1 MMDNSRRDIML
12 TSVQGDSMAQ
22 QMAYF
27 EGKFVPIEEANLNV
41 MTHAFNYGS
50 AVFEGIRGNWNSAH
64 EELYLF
70 KVREHIDRL
79 VQSARILRMNGT
91 YDANEISN
99 LVVELARRCDYKE
112 DMYIR
117 PMVYKSGLDIGP
129 AIHSVEDKLLIY
141 SRPLGDYLDPNAGAT
156 VMTSSWRRVDDTS
169 IPARAKVSG
178 LYVNNGL
185 ATSEAKQNGMT
196 EAIMLNQDGHVS
208 EGAGENLVMIRK
220 GVLISP
226 PESDNILEGITL
238 DTALFLASEKL
249 NLPVQRRTIDRSEL
263 YIADELF
270 MTGTAAH
277 VTPVTEVDRVPVG
290 NGQPGVISRKLQKL
304 FFDAITGELSE
315 YKNWLIPVY
324 AE

>member
-12 TSVQGDSMAQ
+12 TSVQGGSMAQ

-91 YDANEISN
+91 YDANKISN

>member
-1 MMDNSRRDIML
+1 MGNSHRDIML
-12 TSVQGDSMAQ
+12 TSVQGESMAQ

-50 AVFEGIRGNWNSAH
+50 AVFEGIRGNWNPAH

-91 YDANEISN
+91 YDADEISN

>member
-1 MMDNSRRDIML
+1 MS
-12 TSVQGDSMAQ
+12 Q

-27 EGKFVPIEEANLNV
+27 EGKFIPIEEANLNV

-70 KVREHIDRL
+70 KVREHTERL

-91 YDANEISN
+91 YDADEISEV
-99 LVVELARRCDYKE
+99 VVELARRCEYKE

-141 SRPLGDYLDPNAGAT
+141 VRPLGDYLDPNAGAT

-185 ATSEAKQNGMT
+185 ATSEARQNGMT

-208 EGAGENLVMIRK
+208 EGAGENLVMIRN

-226 PESDNILEGITL
+226 PQSDNILEGITL
-238 DTALFLASEKL
+238 DTALFLATEKL
-249 NLPVQRRTIDRSEL
+249 NLPVERRTIDRSEL

-277 VTPVTEVDRVPVG
+277 VTPVTEVDRVSVG
-290 NGQPGVISRKLQKL
+290 DGQPGVISRELQKL
-304 FFDAITGELSE
+304 FFDAITGELAE
-315 YKNWLIPVY
+315 YEDWLIPIY
-324 AE
+324 GE

>member
-1 MMDNSRRDIML
+1 MS
-12 TSVQGDSMAQ
+12 Q

-27 EGKFVPIEEANLNV
+27 EGNFVPIEEANLNV

-50 AVFEGIRGNWNSAH
+50 AVFEGIRGNWNPAH

-91 YDANEISN
+91 YEADEISN
-99 LVVELARRCDYKE
+99 LVVEWARRCDYKE

-141 SRPLGDYLDPNAGAT
+141 VRPLGDYLDPNAGAT

-208 EGAGENLVMIRK
+208 EGAGENLVMIRN

-226 PESDNILEGITL
+226 PQSDNILEGITL

-249 NLPVQRRTIDRSEL
+249 NLPVERRTIDRSEL

-290 NGQPGVISRKLQKL
+290 DGQPGVVSRKLQKL
-304 FFDAITGELSE
+304 FFDAITGELTE
-315 YKNWLIPVY
+315 YESWLIPVHG
-324 AE
+324 E

>member
-1 MMDNSRRDIML
+1 MS
-12 TSVQGDSMAQ
+12 Q

-27 EGKFVPIEEANLNV
+27 EGNFVPIEEANLNV

-50 AVFEGIRGNWNSAH
+50 AVFEGIRGNWNPAH

-91 YDANEISN
+91 YDADEISN

-141 SRPLGDYLDPNAGAT
+141 VRPLGDYLDPNAGAT

-208 EGAGENLVMIRK
+208 EGAGENLVMIRN

-226 PESDNILEGITL
+226 PQSDNILEGITL

-249 NLPVQRRTIDRSEL
+249 NLPVERRTIDRSEL

-290 NGQPGVISRKLQKL
+290 DGQPGVVSRKLQKL
-304 FFDAITGELSE
+304 FFDAITGELNE
-315 YKNWLIPVY
+315 YESWLIPVY
-324 AE
+324 SE

>member
-1 MMDNSRRDIML
+1 MS
-12 TSVQGDSMAQ
+12 Q

-50 AVFEGIRGNWNSAH
+50 AVFEGIRGNWNSVH

-70 KVREHIDRL
+70 KVREHTQRL

-91 YDANEISN
+91 YDADEISEV
-99 LVVELARRCDYKE
+99 VVELARRCEYKE

-141 SRPLGDYLDPNAGAT
+141 VRPLGDYLDPNAGAT

-169 IPARAKVSG
+169 IPARAKVTG

-208 EGAGENLVMIRK
+208 EGAGENLVMIRN

-226 PESDNILEGITL
+226 PQSDNILEGITL
-238 DTALFLASEKL
+238 DTALFLATEKL
-249 NLPVQRRTIDRSEL
+249 NLPVERRTIDRSEL

-277 VTPVTEVDRVPVG
+277 VTPVTEVDRVLVG
-290 NGQPGVISRKLQKL
+290 DGQPGVISRELQKL
-304 FFDAITGELSE
+304 FFDAITGELTE
-315 YKNWLIPVY
+315 YEDWLIPIY
-324 AE
+324 GE

>member
-1 MMDNSRRDIML
+1 MGNSRRDIML
-12 TSVQGDSMAQ
+12 TSVQGESMAQ

-50 AVFEGIRGNWNSAH
+50 AVFEGIRGNWNPAH

-91 YDANEISN
+91 YDADEISN

>member
-1 MMDNSRRDIML
+1 MS
-12 TSVQGDSMAQ
+12 Q

-70 KVREHIDRL
+70 KVREHIERL

-91 YDANEISN
+91 YDADEISD
-99 LVVELARRCDYKE
+99 LVVELARRCEYKE

-141 SRPLGDYLDPNAGAT
+141 VRPLGDYLDPNAGAT

-208 EGAGENLVMIRK
+208 EGAGENLVMIRN

-226 PESDNILEGITL
+226 PQSDNILEGITL
-238 DTALFLASEKL
+238 DTALFLATEKL
-249 NLPVQRRTIDRSEL
+249 NLPVERRTIDRSEL

-277 VTPVTEVDRVPVG
+277 VTPVTEVDRVLVG
-290 NGQPGVISRKLQKL
+290 DGQPGVISRELQKL
-304 FFDAITGELSE
+304 FFDAITGELAE
-315 YKNWLIPVY
+315 YEDWLIPIY
-324 AE
+324 GE

>member
-1 MMDNSRRDIML
+1 MS
-12 TSVQGDSMAQ
+12 Q

-27 EGKFVPIEEANLNV
+27 EGKFIPIEEANLNV

-70 KVREHIDRL
+70 KVREHTERL

-91 YDANEISN
+91 YDADEISEV
-99 LVVELARRCDYKE
+99 VVELARRCEYKE

-141 SRPLGDYLDPNAGAT
+141 VRPLGDYLDPNAGAT

-208 EGAGENLVMIRK
+208 EGAGENLVMIRN

-226 PESDNILEGITL
+226 PQSDNILEGITL
-238 DTALFLASEKL
+238 DTALFLATEKL
-249 NLPVQRRTIDRSEL
+249 NLPVERRTIDRSEL

-277 VTPVTEVDRVPVG
+277 VTPVTEVDRVSVG
-290 NGQPGVISRKLQKL
+290 DGQPGVISRELQKL
-304 FFDAITGELSE
+304 FFDAITGELAE
-315 YKNWLIPVY
+315 YEDWLIPIY
-324 AE
+324 GE

>member
-1 MMDNSRRDIML
+1 
-12 TSVQGDSMAQ
+12 MAQ

-91 YDANEISN
+91 YDADEISN
-99 LVVELARRCDYKE
+99 LVVELARQCDYKE

>member
-1 MMDNSRRDIML
+1 
-12 TSVQGDSMAQ
+12 MAQ

-50 AVFEGIRGNWNSAH
+50 AVFEGIRGNWNPAH

-91 YDANEISN
+91 YDADEISN

>member
-1 MMDNSRRDIML
+1 MGNPRRDIML
-12 TSVQGDSMAQ
+12 ESVQGDSMAQ

-50 AVFEGIRGNWNSAH
+50 AVFEGIRGNWNSTH

-70 KVREHIDRL
+70 KVREHIERL

-91 YDANEISN
+91 YDVDEISDF
-99 LVVELARRCDYKE
+99 VVELARRCDYKE
-112 DMYIR
+112 DIYIR
-117 PMVYKSGLDIGP
+117 PMIYKSGLQIGP

-141 SRPLGDYLDPNAGAT
+141 VRPLGDYLDPDAGAT

-220 GVLISP
+220 GALISP

-249 NLPVQRRTIDRSEL
+249 NLPIQRRTIDRSEL

>member
-1 MMDNSRRDIML
+1 MS
-12 TSVQGDSMAQ
+12 Q

-27 EGKFVPIEEANLNV
+27 EGKLVPIEEANLNV

-70 KVREHIDRL
+70 KVREHIERL

-91 YDANEISN
+91 YDVDEISD
-99 LVVELARRCDYKE
+99 LVVELARRCEYKE

-141 SRPLGDYLDPNAGAT
+141 VRPLGDYLDPNAGAT

-208 EGAGENLVMIRK
+208 EGAGENLVMIRN

-226 PESDNILEGITL
+226 PQSDNILEGITL
-238 DTALFLASEKL
+238 DTALFLATEKL
-249 NLPVQRRTIDRSEL
+249 NLPVERRTIDRSEL

-277 VTPVTEVDRVPVG
+277 VTPVTEVDRVLVG
-290 NGQPGVISRKLQKL
+290 DGQPGVISRELQKL
-304 FFDAITGELSE
+304 FFDAITGELTE
-315 YKNWLIPVY
+315 YEDWLIPIY
-324 AE
+324 GE

>member
-1 MMDNSRRDIML
+1 
-12 TSVQGDSMAQ
+12 MAQ

>member
-1 MMDNSRRDIML
+1 MS
-12 TSVQGDSMAQ
+12 Q

-27 EGKFVPIEEANLNV
+27 EGNFVPIEEANLNV

-50 AVFEGIRGNWNSAH
+50 AVFEGIRGNWNPAH

-91 YDANEISN
+91 YDADEISN

-141 SRPLGDYLDPNAGAT
+141 VRPLGDYLDPNAGAT

-208 EGAGENLVMIRK
+208 EGAGENLVMIRN

-226 PESDNILEGITL
+226 PQSDNILEGITL

-249 NLPVQRRTIDRSEL
+249 NLPVERRTIDRSEL

-290 NGQPGVISRKLQKL
+290 DGQPGIVSRKLQKL
-304 FFDAITGELSE
+304 FFDAITGELTE
-315 YKNWLIPVY
+315 YESWLIPVY
-324 AE
+324 GE

>member
-1 MMDNSRRDIML
+1 MS
-12 TSVQGDSMAQ
+12 Q

-27 EGKFVPIEEANLNV
+27 EGKFVPIEDANLNV

-50 AVFEGIRGNWNSAH
+50 AVFEGIRGNWNPAH

-91 YDANEISN
+91 YDADEISN

-141 SRPLGDYLDPNAGAT
+141 VRPLGDYLDPNAGAT

-208 EGAGENLVMIRK
+208 EGAGENLVMIRN

-226 PESDNILEGITL
+226 PQSDNILEGITL

-249 NLPVQRRTIDRSEL
+249 NLPVERRTIDRSEL

-290 NGQPGVISRKLQKL
+290 DGQPGVVSRKLQKL
-304 FFDAITGELSE
+304 FFDAITGELTE
-315 YKNWLIPVY
+315 YERWLVPVY
-324 AE
+324 GK

>member
-1 MMDNSRRDIML
+1 MS
-12 TSVQGDSMAQ
+12 Q

-70 KVREHIDRL
+70 KVREHIERL

-91 YDANEISN
+91 YDADEISD
-99 LVVELARRCDYKE
+99 LVVELARRCEYKE

-141 SRPLGDYLDPNAGAT
+141 VRPLGDYLDPNAGAT

-208 EGAGENLVMIRK
+208 EGAGENLVMIRN

-226 PESDNILEGITL
+226 PQSDNILEGITL
-238 DTALFLASEKL
+238 DTALFLATEKL
-249 NLPVQRRTIDRSEL
+249 NLSVERRTIDRSEL

-277 VTPVTEVDRVPVG
+277 VTPVTEVDRVLVG
-290 NGQPGVISRKLQKL
+290 DGQPGVISRELQKL
-304 FFDAITGELSE
+304 FFDAITGELAE
-315 YKNWLIPVY
+315 YEDWLIPIY
-324 AE
+324 GE

>member
-1 MMDNSRRDIML
+1 
-12 TSVQGDSMAQ
+12 
-22 QMAYF
+22 
-27 EGKFVPIEEANLNV
+27 

-70 KVREHIDRL
+70 KVREHTERL

-91 YDANEISN
+91 YDADEISEV
-99 LVVELARRCDYKE
+99 VVELARRCEYKE

-141 SRPLGDYLDPNAGAT
+141 VRPLGDYLDPNTGAT

-208 EGAGENLVMIRK
+208 EGAGENLVMIRN

-226 PESDNILEGITL
+226 PQSDNILEGITL
-238 DTALFLASEKL
+238 DTALFLATEKL
-249 NLPVQRRTIDRSEL
+249 NLPVERRTIDRSEL

-277 VTPVTEVDRVPVG
+277 VTPVTEVDRVLVG
-290 NGQPGVISRKLQKL
+290 DGQPGVISRELQKL
-304 FFDAITGELSE
+304 FFNAITGELAE
-315 YKNWLIPVY
+315 YEDWLIPVY
-324 AE
+324 GE

>member
-1 MMDNSRRDIML
+1 MS
-12 TSVQGDSMAQ
+12 Q

-27 EGKFVPIEEANLNV
+27 EGNFVPIEEANLNV

-50 AVFEGIRGNWNSAH
+50 AVFEGIRGNWNPAH

-91 YDANEISN
+91 YDADEISN

-141 SRPLGDYLDPNAGAT
+141 VRPLGDYLDPNAGAT

-208 EGAGENLVMIRK
+208 EGAGENLVMIRN

-226 PESDNILEGITL
+226 PQSDNILEGITL

-249 NLPVQRRTIDRSEL
+249 NLPVERRTIDRSEL

-290 NGQPGVISRKLQKL
+290 DGQPGVVSRNLQKL
-304 FFDAITGELSE
+304 FFDAITGELTE
-315 YKNWLIPVY
+315 YESWLIPVY
-324 AE
+324 GE

>member
-1 MMDNSRRDIML
+1 MGNSRRDIML
-12 TSVQGDSMAQ
+12 TSVQGESMAQ

-50 AVFEGIRGNWNSAH
+50 AVFEGIRGNWNPAH

-91 YDANEISN
+91 YDADEISN

-304 FFDAITGELSE
+304 FFDAITGELPE

>member
-1 MMDNSRRDIML
+1 
-12 TSVQGDSMAQ
+12 
-22 QMAYF
+22 
-27 EGKFVPIEEANLNV
+27 V

-50 AVFEGIRGNWNSAH
+50 AVFEGIRGNWNPAH

-91 YDANEISN
+91 YDADEISN

>member
-1 MMDNSRRDIML
+1 MS
-12 TSVQGDSMAQ
+12 Q

-27 EGKFVPIEEANLNV
+27 EGNFVPIEEANLNV

-50 AVFEGIRGNWNSAH
+50 AVFEGIRGNWNPAH

-91 YDANEISN
+91 YDADEISN

-141 SRPLGDYLDPNAGAT
+141 VRPLGDYLDPNAGAT

-208 EGAGENLVMIRK
+208 EGAGENLVMIRN

-226 PESDNILEGITL
+226 PQSDNILEGITL

-249 NLPVQRRTIDRSEL
+249 NLPVERRTIDRSEL

-290 NGQPGVISRKLQKL
+290 DGQPGVVSRKLQKL
-304 FFDAITGELSE
+304 FFDAITGELTE
-315 YKNWLIPVY
+315 YESWLIPVY
-324 AE
+324 GE

>member
-1 MMDNSRRDIML
+1 
-12 TSVQGDSMAQ
+12 
-22 QMAYF
+22 MAYF
-27 EGKFVPIEEANLNV
+27 EGKFIPIEEANLNV

-70 KVREHIDRL
+70 KVREHTERL

-91 YDANEISN
+91 YDADEISEV
-99 LVVELARRCDYKE
+99 VVELARRCEYKE

-141 SRPLGDYLDPNAGAT
+141 VRPLGDYLDPNAGAT

-208 EGAGENLVMIRK
+208 EGAGENLVMIRN

-226 PESDNILEGITL
+226 PQSDNILEGITL
-238 DTALFLASEKL
+238 DTALFLATEKL
-249 NLPVQRRTIDRSEL
+249 NLPVERRTIDRSEL

-277 VTPVTEVDRVPVG
+277 VTPVTEVDRVSVG
-290 NGQPGVISRKLQKL
+290 DGQPGVISRELQKL
-304 FFDAITGELSE
+304 FFDAITGELAE
-315 YKNWLIPVY
+315 YEDWLIPIY
-324 AE
+324 GE

>member
-1 MMDNSRRDIML
+1 MS
-12 TSVQGDSMAQ
+12 Q

-27 EGKFVPIEEANLNV
+27 EGNFVPIEEANLNV

-50 AVFEGIRGNWNSAH
+50 AVFEGIRGNWNPAH

-91 YDANEISN
+91 YDADEISN

-141 SRPLGDYLDPNAGAT
+141 VRPLGDYLDPNAGAT

-208 EGAGENLVMIRK
+208 EGAGENLVMIRN

-226 PESDNILEGITL
+226 PQSDNILEGITL

-249 NLPVQRRTIDRSEL
+249 NLPVERRTIDRSEL

-290 NGQPGVISRKLQKL
+290 DGQPGIVSRKLQKL
-304 FFDAITGELSE
+304 FFDAITGELTE
-315 YKNWLIPVY
+315 YENWLIPVY
-324 AE
+324 GE

>member
-1 MMDNSRRDIML
+1 MS
-12 TSVQGDSMAQ
+12 Q

-27 EGKFVPIEEANLNV
+27 EGKFVPIEDANLNV

-50 AVFEGIRGNWNSAH
+50 AVFEGIRGNWNPAH

-91 YDANEISN
+91 YDADEISN

-141 SRPLGDYLDPNAGAT
+141 VRPLGDYLDPNAGAT

-208 EGAGENLVMIRK
+208 EGAGENLVMIRN

-226 PESDNILEGITL
+226 PQSDNILEGITL

-249 NLPVQRRTIDRSEL
+249 NLPVERRTIDRSEL

>member
-1 MMDNSRRDIML
+1 MS
-12 TSVQGDSMAQ
+12 Q

-27 EGKFVPIEEANLNV
+27 EGNFVPIEEANLNV

-50 AVFEGIRGNWNSAH
+50 AVFEGIRGNWNPAH

-91 YDANEISN
+91 YDADEISN

-141 SRPLGDYLDPNAGAT
+141 VRPLGDYLDPNAGAT

-208 EGAGENLVMIRK
+208 EGAGENLVMIRN

-226 PESDNILEGITL
+226 PQSDNILEGITL

-249 NLPVQRRTIDRSEL
+249 NLPIERRTIDRSEL

-290 NGQPGVISRKLQKL
+290 DGQPGIVSRKLQKL
-304 FFDAITGELSE
+304 FFDAITGELTE
-315 YKNWLIPVY
+315 YESWLIPVY
-324 AE
+324 GE

>member
-1 MMDNSRRDIML
+1 MS
-12 TSVQGDSMAQ
+12 Q

-50 AVFEGIRGNWNSAH
+50 AVFEGIRGNWNPAH

-91 YDANEISN
+91 YDADEISN

-141 SRPLGDYLDPNAGAT
+141 VRPLGDYLDPNAGAT

-208 EGAGENLVMIRK
+208 EGAGENLVMIRN

-226 PESDNILEGITL
+226 PQSDNILEGITL

-249 NLPVQRRTIDRSEL
+249 NLPVERRTVDRSEL

-290 NGQPGVISRKLQKL
+290 DGQPGVVSRKLQKL
-304 FFDAITGELSE
+304 FFDAITGELTE
-315 YKNWLIPVY
+315 YESWLIPVY
-324 AE
+324 GE

>member
-1 MMDNSRRDIML
+1 MS
-12 TSVQGDSMAQ
+12 Q

-27 EGKFVPIEEANLNV
+27 EGNFVPIEEANLNV

-50 AVFEGIRGNWNSAH
+50 AVFEGIRGNWNPAH

-91 YDANEISN
+91 YDADEVSN

-141 SRPLGDYLDPNAGAT
+141 VRPLGDYLDPNAGAT

-208 EGAGENLVMIRK
+208 EGAGENLVMIRN

-226 PESDNILEGITL
+226 PQSDNILEGITL

-249 NLPVQRRTIDRSEL
+249 NLPVERRTIDRSEL

-290 NGQPGVISRKLQKL
+290 DGQPGVVSRKLQKL
-304 FFDAITGELSE
+304 FFDAITGELTE
-315 YKNWLIPVY
+315 YESWLIPVY
-324 AE
+324 GE

>member
-1 MMDNSRRDIML
+1 MS
-12 TSVQGDSMAQ
+12 Q

-27 EGKFVPIEEANLNV
+27 EGKFVPIEDANLNV

-50 AVFEGIRGNWNSAH
+50 AVFEGIRGNWNPAH

-91 YDANEISN
+91 YDADEISN

-141 SRPLGDYLDPNAGAT
+141 VRPLGDYLDPNAGAT

-196 EAIMLNQDGHVS
+196 EAIMLYQDGHVS
-208 EGAGENLVMIRK
+208 EGAGENLVMIRN

-226 PESDNILEGITL
+226 PQSDNILEGITL

-249 NLPVQRRTIDRSEL
+249 NLPVERRTIDRSEL

-290 NGQPGVISRKLQKL
+290 DGQPGVVSRKLQKL
-304 FFDAITGELSE
+304 FFDAITGELTE
-315 YKNWLIPVY
+315 YESWLIPVY
-324 AE
+324 GE

>member
-1 MMDNSRRDIML
+1 MS
-12 TSVQGDSMAQ
+12 Q

-27 EGKFVPIEEANLNV
+27 EGNFVPIEEANLNV

-70 KVREHIDRL
+70 KVREHTERL
-79 VQSARILRMNGT
+79 VQSARILRMNGA
-91 YDANEISN
+91 YDADEISEV
-99 LVVELARRCDYKE
+99 VVELARRCEYKE

-141 SRPLGDYLDPNAGAT
+141 VRPLGDYLDPNAGAT

-208 EGAGENLVMIRK
+208 EGAGENLVMIRN

-226 PESDNILEGITL
+226 PQSDNILEGITL
-238 DTALFLASEKL
+238 DTALFLATEKL
-249 NLPVQRRTIDRSEL
+249 NLPVERRTIDRSEL

-277 VTPVTEVDRVPVG
+277 VTPVTEVDRVLVG
-290 NGQPGVISRKLQKL
+290 DGQPGVISRELQKL
-304 FFDAITGELSE
+304 FFDAITGELPE
-315 YKNWLIPVY
+315 YEDWLIPIY
-324 AE
+324 SE

>member
-1 MMDNSRRDIML
+1 MSQR
-12 TSVQGDSMAQ
+12 
-22 QMAYF
+22 MAYF
-27 EGKFVPIEEANLNV
+27 EGNFVPIEEANLNV

-50 AVFEGIRGNWNSAH
+50 AVFEGIRGNWNPAH

-91 YDANEISN
+91 YDADEISN

-141 SRPLGDYLDPNAGAT
+141 VRPLGDYLDPNAGAT

-208 EGAGENLVMIRK
+208 EGAGENLVMIRN

-226 PESDNILEGITL
+226 PQSDNILEGITL

-249 NLPVQRRTIDRSEL
+249 NLPVERRTIDRSEL

-290 NGQPGVISRKLQKL
+290 DGQPGIVSRKLQKL
-304 FFDAITGELSE
+304 FFDAITGELTE
-315 YKNWLIPVY
+315 YENWLIPVY
-324 AE
+324 GE

>member
-1 MMDNSRRDIML
+1 MS
-12 TSVQGDSMAQ
+12 Q

-27 EGKFVPIEEANLNV
+27 EGNFVPIEEANLNV

-50 AVFEGIRGNWNSAH
+50 AVFEGIRGNWNPAH

-91 YDANEISN
+91 YDADEISN

-141 SRPLGDYLDPNAGAT
+141 VRPLGDYLDPNAGAT

-208 EGAGENLVMIRK
+208 EGAGENLVMIRN

-226 PESDNILEGITL
+226 PQSDNILEGITL

-249 NLPVQRRTIDRSEL
+249 NLPVERRTIDRSEL

-290 NGQPGVISRKLQKL
+290 DGQPGVVSRKLQKL
-304 FFDAITGELSE
+304 FFDAITGELTE
-315 YKNWLIPVY
+315 YESWLIPVY
-324 AE
+324 SE

>member
-1 MMDNSRRDIML
+1 ML
-12 TSVQGDSMAQ
+12 TSVQGESMAQ

-50 AVFEGIRGNWNSAH
+50 AVFEGIRGNWNPAH

-91 YDANEISN
+91 YDADEISN

-304 FFDAITGELSE
+304 FFDAITANYLNTKTG
-315 YKNWLIPVY
+315 
-324 AE
+324 

>member
-1 MMDNSRRDIML
+1 MS
-12 TSVQGDSMAQ
+12 Q

-27 EGKFVPIEEANLNV
+27 EGKFVPIEDANLNV

-50 AVFEGIRGNWNSAH
+50 AVFEGIRGNWNPAH

-91 YDANEISN
+91 YDADEISN

-141 SRPLGDYLDPNAGAT
+141 VRPLGDYLDPNAGAT

-208 EGAGENLVMIRK
+208 EGAGENLVMIRN

-226 PESDNILEGITL
+226 PQSDNILEGITL

-249 NLPVQRRTIDRSEL
+249 NLPVERRTIDRSEL

-290 NGQPGVISRKLQKL
+290 DGQPGVVSRKLQKL
-304 FFDAITGELSE
+304 FFDAITGELTE
-315 YKNWLIPVY
+315 YESWLIPVY
-324 AE
+324 GE

>member
-1 MMDNSRRDIML
+1 
-12 TSVQGDSMAQ
+12 
-22 QMAYF
+22 
-27 EGKFVPIEEANLNV
+27 
-41 MTHAFNYGS
+41 
-50 AVFEGIRGNWNSAH
+50 
-64 EELYLF
+64 
-70 KVREHIDRL
+70 
-79 VQSARILRMNGT
+79 MNGT
-91 YDANEISN
+91 YDADEISN

>member
-1 MMDNSRRDIML
+1 MS
-12 TSVQGDSMAQ
+12 Q

-27 EGKFVPIEEANLNV
+27 EGNFVPIEEANLNV

-50 AVFEGIRGNWNSAH
+50 AVFEGIRGNWNPAH

-91 YDANEISN
+91 YDADEISN

-141 SRPLGDYLDPNAGAT
+141 VRPLGDYLDPNAGAT

-208 EGAGENLVMIRK
+208 EGAGENLVMIRN

-226 PESDNILEGITL
+226 PQSDNILEGITL

-249 NLPVQRRTIDRSEL
+249 NLPVERRTIDRSEL

-290 NGQPGVISRKLQKL
+290 DGQPGEVSRKLQKL
-304 FFDAITGELSE
+304 FFDAITGELTE
-315 YKNWLIPVY
+315 YESWLIPVY
-324 AE
+324 GE

>member
-1 MMDNSRRDIML
+1 MS
-12 TSVQGDSMAQ
+12 Q

-27 EGKFVPIEEANLNV
+27 EGNFVPIEEANLNV

-50 AVFEGIRGNWNSAH
+50 AVFEGIRGNWNPAH

-91 YDANEISN
+91 YDADEISN

-141 SRPLGDYLDPNAGAT
+141 VRPLGDYLDPNAGAT

-208 EGAGENLVMIRK
+208 EGAGENLVMIRN

-226 PESDNILEGITL
+226 PQSDNILEGITL

-249 NLPVQRRTIDRSEL
+249 NLPIERRTIDRSEL

-290 NGQPGVISRKLQKL
+290 DGQPGVVSRKLQKL
-304 FFDAITGELSE
+304 FFDAITGELTE
-315 YKNWLIPVY
+315 YESWLIPVY
-324 AE
+324 GE